1 MNMMQA
7 PKKFYQIQTL
17 ELSNNNNELNNTKM
31 TVNTDD
37 VTDITI
43 VDSLHKDIL
52 SISEQLRNI

>member
-1 MNMMQA
+1 
-7 PKKFYQIQTL
+7 
-17 ELSNNNNELNNTKM
+17 M